1 MIKTNE
7 TKLIKIRQATKQ
19 GWIYLKSG
27 GVCDM
32 SYPTSK
38 LRRGRVQSGGDVC
51 PTVTSSSSGLVIVE
65 YIGNNK
71 NDGNRRT

>member
-38 LRRGRVQSGGDVC
+38 LRRGRVQGGGDIC
-51 PTVTSSSSGLVIVE
+51 PTLTSSNIGIYRVEVI
-65 YIGNNK
+65 K
-71 NDGNRRT
+71 KK